1 MYIFLKNVF
10 FAAVKKHI
18 MKKIQFLVLL
28 LFLSFGLNAQG
39 QRDFSK
45 YEHKHAFHKPWI
57 GNNGFLTQYSQ
68 SCSDEYAVPVK
79 FYVFG
84 SDNAPTVQDIKETL
98 QNLNYIYKENNTR
111 ISFYLSEL
119 KFIKKKKFDKFGYY
133 GQFPWQSFWRHDRN
147 VMNVFL
153 VSSLKKPGKKN
164 KNLEYTGA
172 CNNLNGTVI
181 ISSRND
187 ASVIAHEVGHYLGLR
202 HPHKNSDKGKHRQ
215 EAVDRDVFRGGLFL
229 RGRNCE
235 INGDGLSDTEA
246 QPHLV
251 KHTDRQCNF
260 ISPDLTDLWGKKYKP
275 QLDNIMSY
283 TSGKQCRRNF
293 TPMQKAVMLY
303 TVSKKK
309 NAEKWK
315 NARTFPDSYEP
326 DGSVETATVL
336 KDKILQEHNF
346 HKKANERNPEYQ
358 DTDYF
363 KFTISKKVNTAKSKI
378 VISGMAELTVQ
389 LYSEETDGI
398 SRTYHKPAGEKLV
411 VSLDGFFTGVYNVK
425 TEGATGS
432 YSITLDLDKGEN
444 NIIK

>member
-1 MYIFLKNVF
+1 
-10 FAAVKKHI
+10 
-18 MKKIQFLVLL
+18 
-28 LFLSFGLNAQG
+28 
-39 QRDFSK
+39 
-45 YEHKHAFHKPWI
+45 
-57 GNNGFLTQYSQ
+57 
-68 SCSDEYAVPVK
+68 
-79 FYVFG
+79 
-84 SDNAPTVQDIKETL
+84 
-98 QNLNYIYKENNTR
+98 
-111 ISFYLSEL
+111 
-119 KFIKKKKFDKFGYY
+119 
-133 GQFPWQSFWRHDRN
+133 
-147 VMNVFL
+147 
-153 VSSLKKPGKKN
+153 
-164 KNLEYTGA
+164 
-172 CNNLNGTVI
+172 
-181 ISSRND
+181 
-187 ASVIAHEVGHYLGLR
+187 
-202 HPHKNSDKGKHRQ
+202 
-215 EAVDRDVFRGGLFL
+215 
-229 RGRNCE
+229 
-235 INGDGLSDTEA
+235 
-246 QPHLV
+246 
-251 KHTDRQCNF
+251 
-260 ISPDLTDLWGKKYKP
+260 
-275 QLDNIMSY
+275 
-283 TSGKQCRRNF
+283 
-293 TPMQKAVMLY
+293 MLY

-389 LYSEETDGI
+389 LYSEEKDGI